1 MSQNISKAR
10 KLAAGFVAKN
20 FPGLVQAAL
29 QEHVPIHAEWVGKIV
44 RGNGD
49 IEEFHIPEN
58 IVTAEGLNQ
67 LALLGLTN
75 GNSAFLYLAIG
86 TETDAFSLGNVVG
99 DLAEVGRA
107 APVTIGTSEELMV
120 MVSTWAGGLNSSLAN
135 VALGSAAM
143 VNHADSGQGVTLNL
157 THSVNATLQSCD
169 YLNLEC
175 RVRVGSHAI

>member
-10 KLAAGFVAKN
+10 KLAAGLVAEN

-49 IEEFHIPEN
+49 IEEFVIPEN

-67 LALLGLTN
+67 LATLGIAN
-75 GNSAFLYLAIG
+75 GSSAFLYLAIG
-86 TETDAFSLGNVVG
+86 TETDAYSLGNVLSQMG
-99 DLAEVGRA
+99 EVGRA
-107 APVTIGTSEELMV
+107 APVTIGTSKDLMI
-120 MVSTWAGGLNSSLAN
+120 MVGTWAGGLNSSLAN
-135 VALGSAAM
+135 VALASAAM

-157 THSVNATLQSCD
+157 TNSVNATLQSCD